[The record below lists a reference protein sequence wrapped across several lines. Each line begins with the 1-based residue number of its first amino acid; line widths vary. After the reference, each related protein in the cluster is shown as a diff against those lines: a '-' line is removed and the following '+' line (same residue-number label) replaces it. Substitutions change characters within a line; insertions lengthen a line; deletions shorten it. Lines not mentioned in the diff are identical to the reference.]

1 MRFASGIALAM
12 SAAIV
17 VSAGQTPTLSIT
29 APQADVFISG
39 PTRLA
44 AEIVPVTAVE
54 AVRFFVDGRLVC
66 TVEQSPFGC
75 SFDPGPV
82 VRGHHVR
89 VVATLA
95 DGSRL
100 VANIRTK
107 DLGYSERAHVDAVLV
122 PILVTDGGKF
132 VRGLKKSEFELW
144 EDGVP
149 QQIVSFAN
157 EDSPLDL
164 VLAIDVS
171 GSMDAALGEVKT
183 AVTQLL
189 SRLRPAD
196 AVTLI
201 GFNDTTFI
209 VTEREQ
215 DPRARQDA
223 VQLLTAWGGTALYDA
238 TVRAVDLVDQS
249 PGRKG
254 VVLFSDGDDHHSLT
268 TPDAAAARVQA
279 GNAML
284 YSVAFGTGATVQSL
298 RERLAEF
305 ARATGGQVFYPR
317 STGELEPVFQ
327 RIIAELS
334 NQYVLSYVSTNT
346 RADGGWRS
354 IRVRVHKGKYEVR
367 ARRGYQGPG
376 HSRSKSEP

>member
-1 MRFASGIALAM
+1 MRLAGIALAM

-17 VSAGQTPTLSIT
+17 ASAGQTPTLSIT

-44 AEIVPVTAVE
+44 AEVVPATGVQ

-66 TVEQSPFGC
+66 TVERSPFGC
-75 SFDPGPV
+75 SFDPGPI

-95 DGSRL
+95 DGSRV

-132 VRGLKKSEFELW
+132 VRGLTKAEFELW

-149 QQIVSFAN
+149 QQIVAFAN

-171 GSMDAALGEVKT
+171 GSMEDALGEVKT

-209 VTEREQ
+209 LTEREQ
-215 DPRARQDA
+215 DPRAREDA

-238 TVRAVDLVDQS
+238 TVRAVDLVDQT

-268 TPDAAAARVQA
+268 TPEAAAARVHA

-284 YSVAFGTGATVQSL
+284 YSIAFGSGATVESL
-298 RERLAEF
+298 RERLAQF
-305 ARATGGQVFYPR
+305 ARSTGGEVFYPR
-317 STGELEPVFQ
+317 TTGELEPVFQ
-327 RIIAELS
+327 RIVAELS

-354 IRVRVHKGKYEVR
+354 IRVRVRKGKYDVR

-376 HSRSKSEP
+376 HSRSQSEP

>member
-1 MRFASGIALAM
+1 M
-12 SAAIV
+12 
-17 VSAGQTPTLSIT
+17 
-29 APQADVFISG
+29 
-39 PTRLA
+39 
-44 AEIVPVTAVE
+44 
-54 AVRFFVDGRLVC
+54 
-66 TVEQSPFGC
+66 
-75 SFDPGPV
+75 
-82 VRGHHVR
+82 
-89 VVATLA
+89 
-95 DGSRL
+95 
-100 VANIRTK
+100 
-107 DLGYSERAHVDAVLV
+107 
-122 PILVTDGGKF
+122 
-132 VRGLKKSEFELW
+132 
-144 EDGVP
+144 
-149 QQIVSFAN
+149 
-157 EDSPLDL
+157 
-164 VLAIDVS
+164 LAIDVS

-354 IRVRVHKGKYEVR
+354 IRVRVRKGKYEVR

>member
-75 SFDPGPV
+75 WFDPGPV

-144 EDGVP
+144 
-149 QQIVSFAN
+149 
-157 EDSPLDL
+157 
-164 VLAIDVS
+164 
-171 GSMDAALGEVKT
+171 KT
-183 AVTQLL
+183 ACR
-189 SRLRPAD
+189 SRSFPSR
-196 AVTLI
+196 TK
-201 GFNDTTFI
+201 T
-209 VTEREQ
+209 
-215 DPRARQDA
+215 ARWISCWRS
-223 VQLLTAWGGTALYDA
+223 T
-238 TVRAVDLVDQS
+238 S
-249 PGRKG
+249 
-254 VVLFSDGDDHHSLT
+254 
-268 TPDAAAARVQA
+268 AAAWTRRSAR
-279 GNAML
+279 
-284 YSVAFGTGATVQSL
+284 
-298 RERLAEF
+298 
-305 ARATGGQVFYPR
+305 
-317 STGELEPVFQ
+317 
-327 RIIAELS
+327 
-334 NQYVLSYVSTNT
+334 
-346 RADGGWRS
+346 
-354 IRVRVHKGKYEVR
+354 
-367 ARRGYQGPG
+367 
-376 HSRSKSEP
+376 

>member
-44 AEIVPVTAVE
+44 AEIVPATAVE

-305 ARATGGQVFYPR
+305 ARPPAAR
-317 STGELEPVFQ
+317 SSIRVVPASSNRCSSASSPSC
-327 RIIAELS
+327 RIS
-334 NQYVLSYVSTNT
+334 TCFRYVSTNT

-354 IRVRVHKGKYEVR
+354 IRVRVRKGKYEVR